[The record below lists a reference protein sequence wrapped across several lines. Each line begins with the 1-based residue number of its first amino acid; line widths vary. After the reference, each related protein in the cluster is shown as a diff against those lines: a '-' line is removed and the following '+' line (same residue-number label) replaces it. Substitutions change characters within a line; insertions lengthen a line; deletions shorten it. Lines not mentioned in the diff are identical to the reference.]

1 MAAVVQWTGREAA
14 LLGQAM
20 RLPIRVYAEQL
31 GVNPKTVTKWRKQGR
46 AIKLRPETA
55 EMLDAMKLRCPP
67 EVLET
72 FHASLAEGAGGPA
85 ADGRPAGDT
94 DSKSSPV
101 LGPATVVSHKFIPIY
116 IGEAVQAI
124 TGTPRQPGPGGLEH
138 RATPAA
144 HSDAAADSQLHLYDC
159 GVVIAHLVQPR
170 RVQNLGEL
178 AAWRYRT
185 YAADLVWAGSRIR
198 ELLSAQAQTRTPAP
212 TYVLSAYLLEDSPW
226 QGLDLESALQLLTT
240 PSVLVDRQVPE
251 AAVRLGDEVE
261 RKLLVE
267 GFEHADVIDFGSR
280 AVALGLAGWSGVAY
294 HPVAPERA
302 LPMSSVVALE
312 LDVQTLW
319 ALSTYVLDEV
329 EAGRD
334 PVMPKDYGWRFL
346 RGAYSRLTAARPQ
359 ETAQHQLMRE
369 AILATSQLPDRLRA
383 AQEALRDSGI

>member
-1 MAAVVQWTGREAA
+1 
-14 LLGQAM
+14 M

-31 GVNPKTVTKWRKQGR
+31 GVNPKTVTKWRRHGR
-46 AIKLRPETA
+46 SITLRPETA
-55 EMLDAMKLRCPP
+55 EMLDAMKLRCTP

-72 FHASLAEGAGGPA
+72 FHASLAEGEGDPA
-85 ADGRPAGDT
+85 ADGQPVEPDP
-94 DSKSSPV
+94 KSSPA

-116 IGEAVQAI
+116 VGEAAQAI
-124 TGTPRQPGPGGLEH
+124 TGAPREPGPGGLEH
-138 RATPAA
+138 RSTPAA
-144 HSDAAADSQLHLYDC
+144 HPDAAADSQLHLYDC
-159 GVVIAHLVQPR
+159 GVVIAHLVQPL

-198 ELLSAQAQTRTPAP
+198 ELLSAQPQTHTPAP

-226 QGLDLESALQLLTT
+226 QGPDLESALQLLTT

-261 RKLLVE
+261 RKLLIE

>member
-31 GVNPKTVTKWRKQGR
+31 GVNPKTVTKWRKHGR
-46 AIKLRPETA
+46 SIKLRPETA
-55 EMLDAMKLRCPP
+55 DMLDAMKLRCTPD
-67 EVLET
+67 VLET
-72 FHASLAEGAGGPA
+72 FHASLAEEGDDPA
-85 ADGRPAGDT
+85 VGVQSAEPDPEGTPA
-94 DSKSSPV
+94 
-101 LGPATVVSHKFIPIY
+101 LGPATVVSHKFIPVY
-116 IGEAVQAI
+116 VGEAVQAI
-124 TGTPRQPGPGGLEH
+124 TGTPRGPGPGGLEH
-138 RATPAA
+138 RSTPAA
-144 HSDAAADSQLHLYDC
+144 HPDASADSQLHLYDC
-159 GVVIAHLVQPR
+159 GVVIAHLVQPLH
-170 RVQNLGEL
+170 VQSLGEL

-185 YAADLVWAGSRIR
+185 YAADLRWADSRIR

-226 QGLDLESALQLLTT
+226 QGTDLESALQLLTT
-240 PSVLVDRQVPE
+240 PSVLVDRQDPE
-251 AAVRLGDEVE
+251 AAVRLGDDVE

-294 HPVAPERA
+294 HPIAPERA

-346 RGAYSRLTAARPQ
+346 RGAYSRLTAARAQ

-369 AILATSQLPDRLRA
+369 AILTTSQLPDRLRA
-383 AQEALRDSGI
+383 AQEALRESGI